1 MSHPPAP
8 PAPSLLRTAPNT
20 LSDDQQRLYTTLLS
34 TLGFPMAGAPALPPP
49 EPLARKRGR
58 GRKQGATK
66 SRKPTTR
73 DTLQIVRSA
82 GKFGP
87 RAIGCFIDIDDLL
100 LDGPMMLW
108 GTPPANLSAEQLKD
122 YEYHKESL
130 KKMLDRIPAF
140 EAIIR
145 QLYVD
150 LTLDP
155 MPWKMVSFELNDA
168 FHGARQADMSGLK
181 SMVHYLCPTA
191 SDVIYPAVSRTDK
204 SDRGLSHPVLRY
216 FVLPAKL
223 ARHFPVPVF
232 KVPAADSP
240 AAELSIL
247 KDIRKGKI
255 KLNES
260 PLYMALW
267 PLGGYDRHNYHIGL
281 FRPLFVIRILRHIWT
296 SSSSAF
302 TGNARRIRTDANCRT
317 HDWFEMNPEMV
328 AYAVS
333 QGRTML
339 GKHDWADSEPGKNG
353 YDFALLWD
361 TVVEMFR
368 KPGYEE
374 WAAETLEFLRA
385 ATFDRVDSIPAED
398 SSESE
403 EEREPNSDDEDEIA
417 AQDARR
423 LAAVDRLPTPTLFMI
438 QDNSLPRVFIPVLVS
453 SFLPSLDVSIQCML
467 LSTVSASLTSAQNSR
482 LTWLALICI
491 LIIASVSRI
500 RIISFDL
507 LLNSTLG
514 VTTLLNALAS
524 DSPHQLPG

>member
-1 MSHPPAP
+1 MSLPPAP
-8 PAPSLLRTAPNT
+8 PAPCLLRTAPNT

-73 DTLQIVRSA
+73 DALQIVRSA

-87 RAIGCFIDIDDLL
+87 RAFGCFIDIDDLL

-130 KKMLDRIPAF
+130 KKMLGRISAF

-150 LTLDP
+150 LTVDP

-168 FHGARQADMSGLK
+168 FHGARQADTSGLK
-181 SMVHYLCPTA
+181 GMVHYLCPTA

-281 FRPLFVIRILRHIWT
+281 FRSLFVIRILRHIWT
-296 SSSSAF
+296 SPSSAF

-374 WAAETLEFLRA
+374 

-453 SFLPSLDVSIQCML
+453 FQC
-467 LSTVSASLTSAQNSR
+467 TV
-482 LTWLALICI
+482 I
-491 LIIASVSRI
+491 LIAYSMYVALHY
-500 RIISFDL
+500 FC
-507 LLNSTLG
+507 
-514 VTTLLNALAS
+514 VT
-524 DSPHQLPG
+524 H

>member
-1 MSHPPAP
+1 MSLPPAP
-8 PAPSLLRTAPNT
+8 PAPCLLRTAPNT

-66 SRKPTTR
+66 SRKP
-73 DTLQIVRSA
+73 
-82 GKFGP
+82 
-87 RAIGCFIDIDDLL
+87 
-100 LDGPMMLW
+100 
-108 GTPPANLSAEQLKD
+108 
-122 YEYHKESL
+122 
-130 KKMLDRIPAF
+130 
-140 EAIIR
+140 
-145 QLYVD
+145 
-150 LTLDP
+150 
-155 MPWKMVSFELNDA
+155 
-168 FHGARQADMSGLK
+168 
-181 SMVHYLCPTA
+181 
-191 SDVIYPAVSRTDK
+191 
-204 SDRGLSHPVLRY
+204 
-216 FVLPAKL
+216 
-223 ARHFPVPVF
+223 
-232 KVPAADSP
+232 
-240 AAELSIL
+240 IL

-281 FRPLFVIRILRHIWT
+281 FRSLFVIRILRHIWT
-296 SSSSAF
+296 SPSSAF

-423 LAAVDRLPTPTLFMI
+423 LAAVDRLPAPTLFMI

-453 SFLPSLDVSIQCML
+453 FQRTVILIAYSI
-467 LSTVSASLTSAQNSR
+467 AQNSR